1 MSTLS
6 ASTARPSAST
16 APSGVAVSA
25 RRTLGLA
32 RFNLVLMA
40 RNRTTLLYGFAMP
53 LVPLLLLFVVDGS
66 SAEAGV
72 AGLTVTLVMALIF
85 PGYYN
90 LLSMFVTRRD
100 ELVLKRLRTGEVRDS
115 ELVTSMALPG
125 TAITLG
131 VVVLAVP
138 IAYAAGFVLP
148 RNPLLLLVGVLL
160 ACATFAALAIWTA
173 SWTRTAE
180 SAQLTSG
187 PVMLI
192 ALAGSFTAGMPE
204 SVTRWTDL
212 LPGAAISDLLAVA
225 WFGRAPESFDRIGWM
240 EGFVE
245 VGPAFAILAAWMLGA
260 LLLARRSLRWEPRA

>member
-6 ASTARPSAST
+6 ASTTATPSRPGRSA
-16 APSGVAVSA
+16 AAGSA

-32 RFNLVLMA
+32 RFNLLLMA

-53 LVPLLLLFVVDGS
+53 LIPLLALFVLPS
-66 SAEAGV
+66 STPEAGV
-72 AGLTVTLVMALIF
+72 AGLTLTLVMALIF

-90 LLSMFVTRRD
+90 LLSLFVTRRD
-100 ELVLKRLRTGEVRDS
+100 ELVLKRLRTGEVRDA

-125 TAITLG
+125 AAITVG

-148 RNPLLLLVGVLL
+148 RNPLLLLVGVLV
-160 ACATFAALAIWTA
+160 ACATFAALAVWTA

-187 PVMLI
+187 PVMLL
-192 ALAGSFTAGMPE
+192 ALAGSFTVGMPE

-212 LPGAAISDLLAVA
+212 LPGPAISDLLMVA
-225 WFGRAPESFDRIGWM
+225 WFGRAPESAERVGWLA
-240 EGFVE
+240 GFAE
-245 VGPAFAILAAWMLGA
+245 AGPALAILAVWA
-260 LLLARRSLRWEPRA
+260 LAALVLARRSLRWEPRA